1 MNPITNI
8 MTSSIASLVLI
19 TNYISRLILAP
30 YATMRKIAREKDYM
44 QILILFVFIY
54 AYFVYANVIRAQTL
68 HPFIISKSSLAS
80 FIMFIITF
88 ILSTSFF
95 YVLGKTLSIKTVE
108 FKKLMF
114 LFAYS
119 MIPTLLW
126 FIATSTLFLILPP
139 PSTIS
144 FLGQL
149 FSFVFTAYS
158 ITLLLWRFILLYLSI
173 RFTFKTQFFA
183 TMGLIALYFVWF
195 IPYSYMM
202 YQLKIF
208 RIPFI

>member
-8 MTSSIASLVLI
+8 LTSSIASLVLI

-68 HPFIISKSSLAS
+68 HPFIIS
-80 FIMFIITF
+80 
-88 ILSTSFF
+88 TSFF

-139 PSTIS
+139 PRTIS

>member
-80 FIMFIITF
+80 FI
-88 ILSTSFF
+88 
-95 YVLGKTLSIKTVE
+95 
-108 FKKLMF
+108 
-114 LFAYS
+114 
-119 MIPTLLW
+119 
-126 FIATSTLFLILPP
+126 
-139 PSTIS
+139 S
-144 FLGQL
+144 FLN
-149 FSFVFTAYS
+149 STVFIDNVFPRT
-158 ITLLLWRFILLYLSI
+158 
-173 RFTFKTQFFA
+173 
-183 TMGLIALYFVWF
+183 
-195 IPYSYMM
+195 
-202 YQLKIF
+202 
-208 RIPFI
+208 